1 MKKTRL
7 HDSSSQE
14 GGYSS
19 HSHKCNALEEK
30 EEFSTRKVLA
40 ITVALMIA
48 ALFTPALGY
57 TLQSTGNQTYSLIA
71 GARPSYS
78 ISSGVAAHNYTLEMA
93 IAKMN
98 IKAPAVQTTR
108 VPYSFQRTDL
118 AVPYSANLVGVKGTP
133 EGIQTKKEASVLGE
147 AAKAE
152 EAKSTEATENQTT
165 EASEANASY
174 PAVTTPPAAIGVPS
188 VLTPVPAAATAA
200 PANVTPVQPAEQPK
214 YSIEG
219 KVMASNQSALA
230 DVNINLEQPEGTV
243 IKSVNTT
250 LDGKFI
256 FNDLGAGEYTVSEV
270 APMGWVLV
278 TPAEGKQT
286 VTITNNSISNLDF
299 TNEVQVA
306 APAAA
311 PENVTAPANETMAS
325 NTTAPA

>member
-57 TLQSTGNQTYSLIA
+57 TIQSTGNQTYDVIA

-108 VPYSFQRTDL
+108 VPYSFQRQDL
-118 AVPYSANLVGVKGTP
+118 AVPYSFNLVGVKGAP
-133 EGIQTKKEASVLGE
+133 EGIQTRKEASVLGE
-147 AAKAE
+147 AAKVE
-152 EAKSTEATENQTT
+152 EATPAEVKEAPAQ
-165 EASEANASY
+165 EAAETNASY

-188 VLTPVPAAATAA
+188 VLTPAPAEATAA
-200 PANVTPVQPAEQPK
+200 PANVMPAEQPK
-214 YSIEG
+214 YSIAG

-230 DVNINLEQPEGTV
+230 DVMINLEQPAGTV

-256 FNDLGAGEYTVSEV
+256 FNDLDAGEYTVSEV
-270 APMGWVLV
+270 AQMGWMPV

-286 VTITNNSISNLDF
+286 VTITNNSISDLEF
-299 TNEVQVA
+299 TNEMQVV
-306 APAAA
+306 APVAA
-311 PENVTAPANETMAS
+311 PENMTAPANTTS
-325 NTTAPA
+325 NMTAPA